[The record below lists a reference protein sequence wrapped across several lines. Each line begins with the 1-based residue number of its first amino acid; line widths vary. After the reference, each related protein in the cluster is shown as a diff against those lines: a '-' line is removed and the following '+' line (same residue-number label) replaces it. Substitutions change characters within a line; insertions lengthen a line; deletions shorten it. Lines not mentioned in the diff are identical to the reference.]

1 MAYLHEPLTTEKLT
15 LKNRLVMPPMATSKC
30 NEDGTMSNGLLEY
43 YDEKSRGGNIGLII
57 TEHSYI
63 SEEGMVRKK
72 QLSVANDQMIDGLK
86 LLADTIHR
94 NGSKTVLQIN
104 HAGSAA
110 KKEVTGLHVV
120 GPTTEYATDSLEE
133 ILTRELQIDEIHEIT
148 TKFRDAAIRAKAS
161 GFDGVEIHS
170 AHGYLLNQ
178 FYSPLSNKR
187 NDEYGGGLL
196 GRIRFHL
203 EVIEA
208 VRESVGNDFPILLR
222 LGAADYMEGGSD
234 IEDAKAAA
242 IAFEKAGVDILD
254 ISGGF
259 CGYVRPG
266 VTEEGYF
273 SPLTE
278 EIKKVVSIP
287 VILTGGIIHAVTA
300 EKLLSEKKADLIGV
314 GRAIY
319 MDSNWVEN
327 EMLTLKK

>member
-1 MAYLHEPLTTEKLT
+1 MAYLQEPLTAKRLS

-43 YDEKSRGGNIGLII
+43 YDEKSRGGHIGLII

-63 SEEGMVRKK
+63 SQEGMVRKK
-72 QLSVANDQMIDGLK
+72 QLSVSSDEMVDGLK
-86 LLADTIHR
+86 KLADTIQK
-94 NGSKTVLQIN
+94 NGSKAVLQIN
-104 HAGSAA
+104 HAGSSA
-110 KKEVTGLHVV
+110 KKEVTGLQVV
-120 GPTTEYATDSLEE
+120 GPSTVYAPDSLEE
-133 ILTRELQIDEIHEIT
+133 ILTRELTKEEIGKIT
-148 TKFRDAAIRAKAS
+148 MQFKDAAQRAKAS

-178 FYSPLSNKR
+178 FYSPLSNTR
-187 NDEYGGGLL
+187 NDEYGGNLE

-203 EVIEA
+203 EVIKA
-208 VRESVGNDFPILLR
+208 VREGVGEDYPILLR
-222 LGAADYMEGGSD
+222 LGAADYMDGGSD

-242 IAFEKAGVDILD
+242 MAFEKASVDVLD

-273 SPLTE
+273 FPLTE

-287 VILTGGIIHAVTA
+287 VILTGGIIHAETA
-300 EKLLSEKKADLIGV
+300 DKLLNEGKADLIGV

-319 MDSNWVEN
+319 MDSSWALNAMQSLN
-327 EMLTLKK
+327 K

>member
-1 MAYLHEPLTTEKLT
+1 MAYLQEPLTAERLT

-43 YDEKSRGGNIGLII
+43 YDEKSRGGHIGLII

-72 QLSVANDQMIDGLK
+72 QLSVSSDEMVDGLK
-86 LLADTIHR
+86 KLADTIHQ

-104 HAGSAA
+104 HAGSSA
-110 KKEVTGLHVV
+110 KKEVTGLAVV
-120 GPTTEYATDSLEE
+120 GPATVYAPDSLEE
-133 ILTRELQIDEIHEIT
+133 ILAKGLSKDEIGNIAM
-148 TKFRDAAIRAKAS
+148 KFKDAALRAKAA

-178 FYSPLSNKR
+178 FYSPLSNTR
-187 NDEYGGGLL
+187 NDEYGGSLE

-203 EVIEA
+203 EVIKA
-208 VRESVGNDFPILLR
+208 VREAVGEDYPILLR
-222 LGAADYMEGGSD
+222 LGAADYMDGGSD

-287 VILTGGIIHAVTA
+287 VILTGGIIHAETA
-300 EKLLSEKKADLIGV
+300 DRLLSEGKADLIGV

-319 MDSNWVEN
+319 MDSNWALN
-327 EMLTLKK
+327 AMQPTK

>member
-1 MAYLHEPLTTEKLT
+1 MAYLQEPITTKRLT

-57 TEHSYI
+57 TEHCYI

-72 QLSVANDQMIDGLK
+72 QLSVSSDQMIDGLK
-86 LLADTIHR
+86 RLADTIHK

-110 KKEVTGLHVV
+110 KKKVTGLNVV
-120 GPTTEYATDSLEE
+120 GPTTEYAPGNMEE
-133 ILTRELQIDEIHEIT
+133 IVTSELSTDDIHQIT
-148 TKFRDAAIRAKAS
+148 LKFRDAALRAKES

-187 NDEYGGGLL
+187 NDTYGGDLE

-203 EVIEA
+203 EVIKA
-208 VRESVGNDFPILLR
+208 VREAVGNDYPILLR
-222 LGAADYMEGGSD
+222 LGAADYMDGGSD

-266 VTEEGYF
+266 VSEEGYF

-287 VILTGGIIHAVTA
+287 VILTGGIIHAETA
-300 EKLLSEKKADLIGV
+300 DKLLIEGKADLIGV

-319 MDSNWVEN
+319 MDSDWAQNA
-327 EMLTLKK
+327 MLALKK